1 MDDVRWMMSGEISPC
16 AVLSRDDRR
25 TKKGLRGGG
34 SDELDC
40 GDVDNVNSKGTDFAI
55 ASSRNHGLARCLIRC
70 LISLARDYAARWSL
84 VLILVLRAGIVRILR
99 VLNLSRIARCDTLD
113 NLAVA
118 IVTGDVDRC

>member
-16 AVLSRDDRR
+16 AVLSRDDMRE
-25 TKKGLRGGG
+25 KQRGGG
-34 SDELDC
+34 SDVLDC
-40 GDVDNVNSKGTDFAI
+40 GDMDNVNSKGTDFAI